1 VACSLNKSDKNKHS
15 LATKQVWQYVALISI
30 VASTAWSPAESEPA
44 SLEKDGLM
52 LAVKKP
58 STHAARPSGPAK
70 QIYELSQREETSDCL
85 GASGVAAYVVS
96 ASGTNRGLLL
106 RTVQS
111 GFAASIGLQP
121 GDVLLSVNSRVVQTG
136 SDADRILE
144 SSPSGPARIVFVHP
158 SENGLQLYNTQ
169 KALPTFS
176 GMHSSHAFSS
186 SSSSGSSN
194 SSGSAARS
202 NESMAALESY
212 MIELVNHDRTD
223 NGSPAISANGTLS
236 SLARGHAADMAKRD
250 FFNHT
255 NPDGQDP
262 QTRAHS
268 AGIKG
273 GIYENIAYQG
283 GFESANKMLQNA
295 ESIMMAEPKNQINH
309 RSNILDPK
317 HAAVGVGVVRAANG
331 RLYIVQEF
339 SHESP

>member
-1 VACSLNKSDKNKHS
+1 LHLNKSDKNKHS
-15 LATKQVWQYVALISI
+15 LDAKQVWQYLALLSI
-30 VASTAWSPAESEPA
+30 AVSTACSLAESKPA

-52 LAVKKP
+52 LAAKKSSAKP
-58 STHAARPSGPAK
+58 PSGPAK

-96 ASGTNRGLLL
+96 AAGTNRGLLL
-106 RTVQS
+106 RSVQS
-111 GFAASIGLQP
+111 GFAASIGMQP
-121 GDVLLSVNSRVVQTG
+121 GDVLFSVNSRVVQTG

-144 SSPSGPARIVFVHP
+144 SSPSGPARIIFVHP

-169 KALPTFS
+169 KALPTFT
-176 GMHSSHAFSS
+176 GMHSSHFST
-186 SSSSGSSN
+186 SSSSGSAN
-194 SSGSAARS
+194 SSGGGSRA

-212 MIELVNHDRTD
+212 MIELVNSDRTA
-223 NGSPAISANGTLS
+223 NGSHAISANGTLS

-255 NPDGQDP
+255 NPDGKDP
-262 QTRAHS
+262 QTRAHN
-268 AGIKG
+268 AGVKG
-273 GIYENIAYQG
+273 GVYENIAYQG
-283 GFESANKMLQNA
+283 GVESANKALQNA

-309 RSNILDPK
+309 RSNILDPN
-317 HAAVGVGVVRAANG
+317 HATVGVGVVRAANG